1 MEGEN
6 MYFFNMNKVYGYGK
20 GPEKPEL
27 TISSMSLLEFYLKLL
42 NSFLVSQG
50 EMFVLEVQ
58 SWVYVCVWAR
68 THALT
73 HTGEYSEWCHSS
85 PRILSLSC

>member
-1 MEGEN
+1 
-6 MYFFNMNKVYGYGK
+6 MYFFNMNEVYGYGK

-50 EMFVLEVQ
+50 EMFVQKRNLGCM
-58 SWVYVCVWAR
+58 SVCGHGHMRSHIQANTLNGVTVAP
-68 THALT
+68 
-73 HTGEYSEWCHSS
+73 GSCHCPVRS
-85 PRILSLSC
+85 